1 MTSHAV
7 STAVIGAGDWGKNHV
22 RKFHELG
29 SLKAICETNPIVAQ
43 KMHDDYGVINKSF
56 EDIIYDPEIDAV
68 VLVTPANTHK
78 DLGLKAIEH
87 GKHLFIE
94 KPIALNTPD
103 ALSLT
108 KAAKDK
114 GLILMIGHLLQYH
127 PCFEKMKELVHNGE
141 LGELRH
147 VHSRRFNIGK
157 FRQEENVI
165 WDLGPHDASM
175 VLSLINDEPTS
186 IKTSAS
192 SYLLPTV
199 SDFATINLEFKNN
212 INAELSLS
220 WLTPQKEHRLIVVGS
235 KAMAVFDDTLEWDEK
250 LRIHRHNCAMEYG
263 KPAVLDRDMEGEAIK
278 VPFKEPLLNECATFL
293 TCIETGTQP
302 PSNGEEACRVI
313 KLLEEA
319 DPAIKTETN
328 LSQAS

>member
-1 MTSHAV
+1 MSSHAV
-7 STAVIGAGDWGKNHV
+7 LTAVIGAGDWGKNHV

-29 SLKAICETNPIVAQ
+29 SLKAICESNKTVA
-43 KMHDDYGVINKSF
+43 KNMFDEYGVPNKSYD
-56 EDIIYDPEIDAV
+56 DIINNPEIDAI
-68 VLVTPANTHK
+68 VLATPATTHK
-78 DLGLKAIEH
+78 DLGLKAIEQ

-94 KPIALNTPD
+94 KPIALNLSD
-103 ALSLT
+103 AETLT
-108 KAAKDK
+108 KAAQEK
-114 GLILMIGHLLQYH
+114 GLILMVGHLLQYH
-127 PCFEKMKELVHNGE
+127 PCFEKMKDLVASGE

-175 VLSLINDEPTS
+175 VLSLIKSEPTS
-186 IKTSAS
+186 ISTSAS
-192 SYLLPTV
+192 NYLLPTV
-199 SDFATINLEFKNN
+199 SDFATINLTFENN

-235 KAMAVFDDTLEWDEK
+235 KAMAVFDDTLDWDEK
-250 LRIHRHNCAMEYG
+250 LRIHRHQCAMEYN
-263 KPAVLDRDMEGEAIK
+263 KPATLERDMEGEAIK

-293 TCIETGTQP
+293 SCIETNTQP

-313 KLLEEA
+313 KLLEAA
-319 DPAIKTETN
+319 DPSIKTAHT
-328 LSQAS
+328 LSKAS

>member
-1 MTSHAV
+1 MNSHAV

-29 SLKAICETNPIVAQ
+29 SLKAICESNNTVAQ
-43 KMHDDYGVINKSF
+43 KMFDDFGVPNKSF
-56 EDIIYDPEIDAV
+56 DEIIQDPEINAI
-68 VLVTPANTHK
+68 VLATPANTHK
-78 DLGLKAIEH
+78 DLGLKAIEQ

-94 KPIALNTPD
+94 KPIALNLSD
-103 ALSLT
+103 AETLT
-108 KAAKDK
+108 KAAQAKD
-114 GLILMIGHLLQYH
+114 LILMVGHLLQYH
-127 PCFEKMKELVHNGE
+127 PCFEKMKSLVADGE

-175 VLSLINDEPTS
+175 VLSLINAEPTS
-186 IKTSAS
+186 IKTSTS
-192 SYLLPTV
+192 KYLLPTV
-199 SDFATINLEFKNN
+199 SDFATINLTFENN

-250 LRIHRHNCAMEYG
+250 LRIHRHHCAMEYD
-263 KPAVLDRDMEGEAIK
+263 KPAILERDMEGEAIK

-293 TCIETGTQP
+293 KCIETNTQP

-313 KLLEEA
+313 KLLENA
-319 DPAIKTETN
+319 DPDIEAEHS
-328 LSQAS
+328 LSKAS

>member
-29 SLKAICETNPIVAQ
+29 SLKAICESNPTTAQ
-43 KMHDDYGVINKSF
+43 KMHDDFGVINKSF
-56 EDIIYDPEIDAV
+56 DDIINDPDIDAI
-68 VLVTPANTHK
+68 VLATPAVTHK
-78 DLGLKAIEH
+78 ELGLKAIEQ

-94 KPIALNTPD
+94 KPIALNSID
-103 ALSLT
+103 AEIIT
-108 KAAKDK
+108 KAAEEK

-127 PCFEKMKELVHNGE
+127 PCFERMKKLVKDGD

-175 VLSLINDEPTS
+175 VLSLIDDTPTS
-186 IKTSAS
+186 IKTSTS
-192 SYLLPTV
+192 NYLLPTI
-199 SDFATINLEFKNN
+199 SDFATINLEFPNN
-212 INAELSLS
+212 VNAELSLS
-220 WLTPQKEHRLIVVGS
+220 WLTPQKEHRLIAVGS

-250 LRIHRHNCAMEYG
+250 LRIHRHQCAMEYNQ
-263 KPAVLDRDMEGEAIK
+263 PAILERDMEGEAIK

-293 TCIETGTQP
+293 SCIETNTQP
-302 PSNGEEACRVI
+302 PSNGFEACRVV

-319 DPAIKTETN
+319 DPDIKTN
-328 LSQAS
+328 PSLSQAS